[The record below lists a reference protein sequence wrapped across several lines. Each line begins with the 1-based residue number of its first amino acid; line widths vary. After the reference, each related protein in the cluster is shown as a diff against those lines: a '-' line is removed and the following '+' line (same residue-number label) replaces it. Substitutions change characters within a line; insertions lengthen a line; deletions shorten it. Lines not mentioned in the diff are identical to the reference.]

1 MWNDVR
7 HCEENSAL
15 MKPIKL
21 DAGVHRSCDDA
32 FPFPVEGRHAHV
44 QLVVRQVFPTLEVV

>member
-7 HCEENSAL
+7 RCEEQSAL

-21 DAGVHRSCDDA
+21 DAGVHRSSDDA

-44 QLVVRQVFPTLEVV
+44 LLVVRQVFPTLEVV